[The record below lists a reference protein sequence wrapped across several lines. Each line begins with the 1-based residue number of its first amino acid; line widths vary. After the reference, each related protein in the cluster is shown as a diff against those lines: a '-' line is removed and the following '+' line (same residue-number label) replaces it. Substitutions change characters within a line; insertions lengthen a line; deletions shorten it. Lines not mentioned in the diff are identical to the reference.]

1 MKTLSVEITR
11 NQTLRFFVSVP
22 DHWPRNLAR
31 TALTPS
37 VIEEI
42 AEKADSFDWDNGEA
56 YLEISGLY
64 EVTDA
69 SADQIDYAF
78 PDELPPPHP
87 DQLSLISAVEAMP

>member
-1 MKTLSVEITR
+1 MKNMSVEITK
-11 NQTLRFFVSVP
+11 NQTIRFFVSVP

-56 YLEISGLY
+56 DFKITALY
-64 EVTDA
+64 ETTDA
-69 SADQIDYAF
+69 DVNTDDIAYAF
-78 PDELPPPHP
+78 PDEPPPPHP
-87 DQLSLISAVEAMP
+87 DQLPLIV